1 MHVKV
6 IKSKNRGGG
15 GQQTANKRL
24 PWITLEVQ
32 KMKQVKNQGME
43 EISEALQDNGDWWFR
58 PGEIKAVALAQKQ
71 LQIEQSLLL

>member
-6 IKSKNRGGG
+6 IKSKKYGG

-32 KMKQVKNQGME
+32 KMRKVRNQGME
-43 EISEALQDNGDWWFR
+43 EISEALQDNGD
-58 PGEIKAVALAQKQ
+58 
-71 LQIEQSLLL
+71 

>member
-1 MHVKV
+1 MFTECMLKLSSQK
-6 IKSKNRGGG
+6 IGEG

-43 EISEALQDNGDWWFR
+43 EISEALKHCKIM
-58 PGEIKAVALAQKQ
+58 EIDGLDQERLKQ
-71 LQIEQSLLL
+71 LL